1 MNKKIP
7 KRLTA
12 RQREV
17 LEYINRHISEKGYP
31 PSVRDIG
38 RAFGFSDCT
47 AQSYKLALARK
58 GWIVYEH
65 DIPRSIRLTPIAR
78 MFSIRAPLSL
88 MHLGIEKGDFLTI
101 SPADSPTAGDLVL
114 LTEGKL
120 ALFEEGL
127 VIVGKVIGLS
137 RPLQEWSQ

>member
-7 KRLTA
+7 KRLTV

-17 LEYINRHISEKGYP
+17 LDYINRYISEKGYS

-38 RAFGFSDCT
+38 RAFGFSQH
-47 AQSYKLALARK
+47 AVQGHKFALARK

-65 DIPRSIRLTPIAR
+65 DMPRSIRLTPIAR

-101 SPADSPTAGDLVL
+101 SPADSPTTGDLVL

-137 RPLQEWSQ
+137 RPIQEWPQ